1 MTTTRVDRDK
11 VAAALPAE
19 AVKISVDP
27 STEPFW
33 QAARERRLVA
43 PRCADCGT
51 FRLPP
56 TPFCWR
62 CQSAAVD
69 WTELSGRATVYTY
82 TVVEGYPGLP
92 EITLVPA
99 VVDLPDAP
107 GARLVTNVVGVDPAD
122 VSIGTELIVDF
133 HPISDG
139 WLLPV
144 FRVAGPPAKASTAK
158 EQPA

>member
-1 MTTTRVDRDK
+1 MSTAILAT
-11 VAAALPAE
+11 ALPADF
-19 AVKISVDP
+19 VKISTDP

-33 QAARERRLVA
+33 LAARERRLVV
-43 PRCADCGT
+43 PRCADCGP

-56 TPFCWR
+56 TPFCPY
-62 CQSAAVD
+62 CQSTAVD

-82 TVVEGYPGLP
+82 TVVNGYPGLP
-92 EITLVPA
+92 DITLVPV

-107 GARLVTNVVGVDPAD
+107 GARLVSDVIGVDPAE
-122 VSIGTELIVDF
+122 VRIGTELTVDF

-144 FRVAGPPAKASTAK
+144 FRVAG
-158 EQPA
+158 QPASAQTDKEH

>member
-1 MTTTRVDRDK
+1 MSTGQAGAVPTNT
-11 VAAALPAE
+11 VATATALPAGF
-19 AVKISVDP
+19 VKIAVDP

-43 PRCADCGT
+43 PRCAGCGT

-56 TPFCWR
+56 TPFCPS
-62 CQSAAVD
+62 CQSTAVD

-82 TVVEGYPGLP
+82 TVVNGFPGLP
-92 EITLVPA
+92 DITLVPV

-107 GARLVTNVVGVDPAD
+107 GARLVSNVIGVDPAE
-122 VSIGTELIVDF
+122 VTIGTELTVDF
-133 HPISDG
+133 HPVSDG

-144 FRVAGPPAKASTAK
+144 FRVAAPAAEWT
-158 EQPA
+158 P

>member
-1 MTTTRVDRDK
+1 MSTGQAGAVPTNT
-11 VAAALPAE
+11 VATATALPAGF
-19 AVKISVDP
+19 VKIAVDP

-43 PRCADCGT
+43 PRCAGCGT

-56 TPFCWR
+56 TPFCPS
-62 CQSAAVD
+62 CQSTAVD

-82 TVVEGYPGLP
+82 TVVNGFPGLP
-92 EITLVPA
+92 DITLVPV

-107 GARLVTNVVGVDPAD
+107 GARLVSNVIGVDPAE
-122 VSIGTELIVDF
+122 VTIGTELTVDF
-133 HPISDG
+133 HPVSDG

-144 FRVAGPPAKASTAK
+144 FRVAAPPAQGT
-158 EQPA
+158 P

>member
-1 MTTTRVDRDK
+1 MTSTPGSAAK

-69 WTELSGRATVYTY
+69 WTELSGRGVVYTY
-82 TVVEGYPGLP
+82 TVVRHATHAALAGHLPYVIAIVELAEGPRIVTGL
-92 EITLVPA
+92 T
-99 VVDLPDAP
+99 
-107 GARLVTNVVGVDPAD
+107 GCDPAD
-122 VSIGTELIVDF
+122 VRAGMAVQVRFEAVTDQVA
-133 HPISDG
+133 
-139 WLLPV
+139 LPY
-144 FRVAGPPAKASTAK
+144 FEPSQHRFSRTVA
-158 EQPA
+158 